1 MIKNAIIGLLALN
14 VFYFIWVL
22 TVGKAGYTT
31 PPKFEEGIP
40 GLTLLPVRTNNSYQ
54 RGTTGSQS
62 SCYAFG
68 PFDSERTAQIIA
80 NKINGFGLW
89 TDITPQQTMQTLNFF
104 VYLQPFASR
113 KEALKVITE
122 ISKHEIKEYKLIERG
137 PYKNAIA
144 LGSFNS
150 LDEARRHSEYVR
162 FLGYDARYTTQKK
175 RKEVYWIN
183 FDEPFG
189 KNVPVLRWAKEI
201 DEKSSAQK
209 IPKAC
214 AQSSN

>member
-14 VFYFIWVL
+14 VFYFMWVL
-22 TVGKAGYTT
+22 LVGPAGYTA
-31 PPKFEEGIP
+31 PSQLEEGVP
-40 GLTLLPVRTNNSYQ
+40 GITLLPKLSPKTYQ
-54 RGTTGSQS
+54 SSSSSSQS

-68 PFDSERTAQIIA
+68 PFDSKKSAQIVA

-89 TDITPQQTMQTLNFF
+89 TDINKQQTMQTLNFL
-104 VYLQPFASR
+104 VYLQPFATR
-113 KEALKVITE
+113 QEALKVIAE
-122 ISKHEIKEYKLIERG
+122 ISKHEIKEYNIVESG

-144 LGSFNS
+144 LGSFNN
-150 LDEARRHSEYVR
+150 LDKARRHSEYVR

-189 KNVPVLRWAKEI
+189 TNVPVMRWAKEI

-214 AQSSN
+214 A